1 MRVIICG
8 SPQWNY
14 DQIVIDEVVK
24 LRKLCRERAEKLLI
38 ITGGEVGPE
47 RAAETFCKKLGIDY
61 MTQPAINVLGDSS
74 YFRRNEL
81 MIKYHKPDL
90 VIGIAHKID
99 ENQVIYH
106 LLQIAKMKDIRTKA
120 IDYESLSK
128 RHDELDADS
137 PIGSYS

>member
-1 MRVIICG
+1 MRVVLCG

-14 DQIVIDEVVK
+14 DQIVIDEVVR
-24 LRKLCRERAEKLLI
+24 LRRLCRTKSEKLLI
-38 ITGGEVGPE
+38 ITGGETGPE
-47 RAAETFCKKLGIDY
+47 RVAESYCKRLGIDF
-61 MTQPAINVLGDSS
+61 MTQPAITVLGDSS

-90 VIGIAHKID
+90 VVGIAHKID

-106 LLQIAKMKDIRTKA
+106 LLQLAKIKSIRTRE

-128 RHDELDADS
+128 RHDEIVSDS
-137 PIGSYS
+137 AIGSY

>member
-1 MRVIICG
+1 MRVVLCG
-8 SPQWNY
+8 SPQGNY
-14 DQIVIDEVVK
+14 DQVVVDEVVR
-24 LRKLCRERAEKLLI
+24 LRRFCRDRSDRLLI

-47 RAAETFCKKLGIDY
+47 RVAEAYCKRLGIDF
-61 MTQPAINVLGDSS
+61 MTQPAITVLGDSS

-90 VIGIAHKID
+90 VVDIAHKID

-106 LLQIAKMKDIRTKA
+106 LLQMASMKSIKTKT

-128 RHDELDADS
+128 RYDEIVSDS
-137 PIGSYS
+137 AIGSY

>member
-1 MRVIICG
+1 MRVILCG

-14 DQIVIDEVVK
+14 DQIVVDEVVK
-24 LRKLCRERAEKLLI
+24 LRRLCRDKGEKLLI

-47 RAAETFCKKLGIDY
+47 RATEFFCRKLGIDF
-61 MTQPAINVLGDSS
+61 MTQPAITVLGDSS

-106 LLQIAKMKDIRTKA
+106 LLQIANIKGIKIKA

-128 RHDELDADS
+128 RHDEIIADS
-137 PIGSYS
+137 AIGSYS